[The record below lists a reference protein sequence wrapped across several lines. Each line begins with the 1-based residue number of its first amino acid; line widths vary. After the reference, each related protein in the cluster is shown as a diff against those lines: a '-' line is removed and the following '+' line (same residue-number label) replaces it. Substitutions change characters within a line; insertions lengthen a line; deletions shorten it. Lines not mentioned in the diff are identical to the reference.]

1 MGITLLITVIFEK
14 FDVAITG
21 EERLD
26 WFNRGYPG
34 FVHLVDHP
42 LMINQIPQK
51 DLKFAIQ
58 AHNCLETQAEL
69 RLIPAQTTLDNAV
82 YRRNQ
87 TYNLNYQIT

>member
-26 WFNRGYPG
+26 LFNRGYPG

-42 LMINQIPQK
+42 WMINQIPQK
-51 DLKFAIQ
+51 DLKFAVQ
-58 AHNCLETQAEL
+58 AHNCLETQSEL